1 MFAVR
6 CSYMPVQWVMPCLQW
21 AAGET
26 MCHLLEPMERV
37 RFVCLRAFGDE
48 PAAHVRSFALHE
60 KRVPWE

>member
-1 MFAVR
+1 
-6 CSYMPVQWVMPCLQW
+6 MPVQWVMPCLQW

-26 MCHLLEPMERV
+26 MCHLLGPMERV
-37 RFVCLRAFGDE
+37 RFVSLRALGDE